1 APGTIDLTLIKTIS
15 YKIKFNRRKAVFLCL
30 KKGEWQQNG
39 SRVAALILGMKKA
52 AKNLAAFVKP
62 D

>member
-1 APGTIDLTLIKTIS
+1 MKTTSYLETLNHRTV
-15 YKIKFNRRKAVFLCL
+15 VFLCL